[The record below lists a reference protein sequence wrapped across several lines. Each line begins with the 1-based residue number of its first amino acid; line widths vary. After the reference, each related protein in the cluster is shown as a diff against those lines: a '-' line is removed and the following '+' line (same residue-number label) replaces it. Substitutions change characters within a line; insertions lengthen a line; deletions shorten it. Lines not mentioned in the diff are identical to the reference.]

1 MCPHHSAKICILSV
15 EEVYILV
22 AFVSSINRDS
32 DVIPAP
38 PASQVSYEKVGVV
51 GVGTLRHQPLGPLE
65 PLDCG
70 VGKGLGEHSG
80 WPGSLCSLREGRAL
94 KALSW
99 PCAPA
104 FDLFFVFLNHTAP
117 WVKEV

>member
-1 MCPHHSAKICILSV
+1 M
-15 EEVYILV
+15 
-22 AFVSSINRDS
+22 
-32 DVIPAP
+32 
-38 PASQVSYEKVGVV
+38 
-51 GVGTLRHQPLGPLE
+51 GTLRHQPLGPLE
-65 PLDCG
+65 PLGCG

-80 WPGSLCSLREGRAL
+80 WPGSLCSLRAGRAL

-117 WVKEV
+117 WVKEVQPTFCSVSEHLAEGGDTGSALFSFF